1 MRLMQFRQ
9 VATMLPLMLGLAVT
23 ALAQPVAGRAVVIP
37 IEGEITPGLA
47 RFVTTR
53 MDRAEREG
61 AAIVVLEINTPGGRV
76 DAAEEI
82 TQRLLASTLPT
93 VAVVSN
99 AFSAGALISMAA
111 EELRM
116 LPGSSIGAAT
126 PLMATGFTAQPA
138 DAKTISA
145 LTAQFRSVAQARGR
159 PEDIAE
165 AMVNPR
171 RNIPGLSAEGEPLTL
186 TASQAVDLGIANG
199 LSSSL
204 PAAIVDAGFGR
215 PEVARLEPTFLER
228 SASFLSLPVVS
239 TLLLAIGAIGI
250 ILELLNPG
258 TFIPAGIGV
267 AALALYFFGGYLAG
281 LAGLLEF
288 ALFAGG
294 VLLVL
299 AEVFLTPGFGVAGV
313 VGALAVV
320 ASVFLTFP
328 DPGQAALV
336 LSGAAVLTGAGT
348 VALFRVFPGTR
359 IAGRLI
365 LQEVAGDLKP
375 NPYSELLGAEGLALT
390 PLRPSGTALFGDRRI
405 TVVTEGDLIDPR
417 SRVKVVLVEGTR
429 VVVRQL
435 EEA

>member
-1 MRLMQFRQ
+1 MPLTLLRQ
-9 VATMLPLMLGLAVT
+9 LAMTLLLVAGVAGA
-23 ALAQPVAGRAVVIP
+23 ALAQAVAGRAVVIP
-37 IEGEITPGLA
+37 LEGEITPGLA
-47 RFVTTR
+47 RFVTLR

-61 AAIVVLEINTPGGRV
+61 ASIIVLDVNTPGGRV

-82 TQRLLASTLPT
+82 AQRLLRSTLPT
-93 VAVVSN
+93 VAVVRN

-138 DAKTISA
+138 DAKVISA
-145 LTAQFRSVAQARGR
+145 LSAEFRSIARARGR

-165 AMVNPR
+165 AMVNPS

-186 TASQAVDLGIANG
+186 TADQAVDFGIANG
-199 LSSSL
+199 VSSNL
-204 PAAIVDAGFGR
+204 PAAIADAGFGR
-215 PEVARLEPTFLER
+215 PELVRLEPTFLER
-228 SASFLSLPVVS
+228 SASFLSQPIVA
-239 TLLLAIGAIGI
+239 TLLLAVGAIGI

-267 AALALYFFGGYLAG
+267 SALALYFFGGYVAG
-281 LAGLLEF
+281 LSGLLEF

-294 VLLVL
+294 ILLLL
-299 AEVFLTPGFGVAGV
+299 AEAFLIPGFGVAGV
-313 VGALAVV
+313 AGALAVV
-320 ASVFLTFP
+320 ASIFLTFP

-348 VALFRVFPGTR
+348 VALFRVFPNTP
-359 IAGRLI
+359 IATRLI
-365 LQEVAGDLKP
+365 LHEVSADVRP
-375 NPYSELLGAEGLALT
+375 NPYSELLGTEGLALT
-390 PLRPSGTALFGDRRI
+390 PLRPSGTALFGDRRL
-405 TVVTEGDLIDPR
+405 TVVTEGDMIAAK